1 MQPFDAPLTSTDVD
15 AQGRGYPR
23 PQLRRASWISLNGL
37 WEFAMDRDAAWRH
50 PRDVTWNARIH
61 VPFSPETAAS
71 GIGDASFLRAC
82 WYRTPLVLPAIAQGD
97 RILLH
102 FGAVDYETTVWID
115 GRCLGAHEGGY
126 TPFTFDITGCSDRSP
141 VELVVRAEDDP
152 QDLAK
157 PRGKQDW
164 QLEPHSIWY
173 PRTTGI
179 WQSVWMEVVPQTA
192 IESLRWTANIERWEV
207 GLECRLAGPGRD
219 GLRLH
224 TRLTVGDHLIADDTY
239 SVVNGE
245 VHRRIALSDPGIDD
259 YRNEWLWSPES
270 PTLIQAQLELWAD
283 RGQLLDTVAS
293 YTALRS
299 VGTQRDR
306 FVLNNRAYRQRLVL
320 DQGYWPQTGMTAPDD
335 AGLRRDVELAKAMGF
350 NGVRKHQK
358 LEDPRYL
365 YWADV
370 LGLLVWAEM
379 PSAYRFTQQS
389 IQRVTREW
397 TAAIARD
404 VSHPCIA
411 AWVPVN
417 ESWGVPNLPD
427 NPPERHYVRALYHL
441 THTLDPTRPVI
452 GNDGWE
458 SVATDIIGI
467 HDYDPDPERLAL
479 RYHADEGLPRLFSR
493 ERPGGRLLV
502 LEGERHSELP
512 IILSECGGIALGAQ
526 PGSWGYTRATTAG
539 ELGELYRRLMSALD
553 SIGLVSG
560 FCYTQFADTYQEAN
574 GLLDAYRR
582 SKIPVEQ
589 IAAATR
595 GFRRV
600 EDVTTPPLVAA
611 AEATAVG
618 GGDRSIESADLDGL
632 NAEIVDINA
641 ANRTRR
647 G

>member
-1 MQPFDAPLTSTDVD
+1 MQSSHAPLTSADVD
-15 AQGRGYPR
+15 AHGRGYPR

-37 WEFAMDRDAAWRH
+37 WEFALDRDATWRH
-50 PRDVTWNARIH
+50 PRDVSWDAQIH

-82 WYRTPLVLPAIAQGD
+82 WYRLPLVLPAIAEGD

-102 FGAVDYETTVWID
+102 FGAVDYDATVWID
-115 GRCLGAHEGGY
+115 GRCLGRHEGGY
-126 TPFTFDITGCSDRSP
+126 TPFTFDITGCSDLSP

-152 QDLAK
+152 HDLAK

-164 QLEPHSIWY
+164 QVAPHSIWY

-179 WQSVWMEVVPQTA
+179 WQSVWIEVVPATA
-192 IESLRWTANIERWEV
+192 IENLRWTANIERWEV
-207 GLECRLAGPGRD
+207 GLECWLSGPGRE

-224 TRLTVGDHLIADDTY
+224 TRLSVGDHLIADDTY
-239 SVVNGE
+239 SVINGE

-259 YRNEWLWSPES
+259 YRNELLWCPES
-270 PTLIQAQLELWAD
+270 PTLIQASVELWAD
-283 RGQLLDTVAS
+283 RGALVDSVES

-306 FVLNNRAYRQRLVL
+306 VVLNNRAYRQRLVL
-320 DQGYWPQTGMTAPDD
+320 DQGYWPHSGMTATDD
-335 AGLRRDVELAKAMGF
+335 EALRRDVELAKAMGF

-379 PSAYRFTQQS
+379 PSAYRFTPQS
-389 IQRVTREW
+389 VQRVTREW

-404 VSHPCIA
+404 ASHPCVV

-427 NPPERHYVRALYHL
+427 NPAERHYVRALYHL

-467 HDYDPDPERLAL
+467 HDYDPDPERLAR

-512 IILSECGGIALGAQ
+512 IVLSECGGIALSTQKGA
-526 PGSWGYTRATTAG
+526 WGYTRAGTAE
-539 ELGELYRRLMSALD
+539 ELGELYQRLMSTLD
-553 SIGLVSG
+553 SIGMVSG
-560 FCYTQFADTYQEAN
+560 FCYTQFADTYQETN

-582 SKIPVEQ
+582 PKIPLEQ

-595 GFRRV
+595 GDRRAGNV
-600 EDVTTPPLVAA
+600 NASPLVPAVDSSGPGRDDGAA
-611 AEATAVG
+611 GSTDGAV
-618 GGDRSIESADLDGL
+618 R
-632 NAEIVDINA
+632 NAELVDINA
-641 ANRTRR
+641 ANRSRR
-647 G
+647 E

>member
-1 MQPFDAPLTSTDVD
+1 
-15 AQGRGYPR
+15 
-23 PQLRRASWISLNGL
+23 
-37 WEFAMDRDAAWRH
+37 MDRDAAWRH
-50 PRDVTWNARIH
+50 PRDVSWDARIQ

-71 GIGDASFLRAC
+71 GIGDTSFLRAC
-82 WYRTPLVLPAIAQGD
+82 WYRTPLVLPAIAEGD

-102 FGAVDYETTVWID
+102 FGAVDYDATVWID
-115 GRCLGAHEGGY
+115 GRCLGGHEGGY
-126 TPFTFDITGCSDRSP
+126 TPFTFDITGCSDQSP

-164 QLEPHSIWY
+164 QVAPHSIWY

-179 WQSVWMEVVPQTA
+179 WQSVWMEVVPRTA
-192 IESLRWTANIERWEV
+192 IQNLRWTANIERWEV
-207 GLECRLAGPGRD
+207 GLECWLSGPGRD

-259 YRNEWLWSPES
+259 YRNELLWCPES
-270 PTLIQAQLELWAD
+270 PTLIHASVELWAD
-283 RGQLLDTVAS
+283 RGQLVDTVAS

-320 DQGYWPQTGMTAPDD
+320 DQGYWPESGMTAPDD
-335 AGLRRDVELAKAMGF
+335 QALRRDVELAKAMGF

-389 IQRVTREW
+389 VQRVTREW

-404 VSHPCIA
+404 ASHPCVV

-427 NPPERHYVRALYHL
+427 NPARATLRARAL
-441 THTLDPTRPVI
+441 
-452 GNDGWE
+452 
-458 SVATDIIGI
+458 S
-467 HDYDPDPERLAL
+467 PDP
-479 RYHADEGLPRLFSR
+479 HARSDAAGDWQRRMGKRGDGHHRHPRLRSGSGAAGAPLSR
-493 ERPGGRLLV
+493 GR
-502 LEGERHSELP
+502 R
-512 IILSECGGIALGAQ
+512 
-526 PGSWGYTRATTAG
+526 
-539 ELGELYRRLMSALD
+539 
-553 SIGLVSG
+553 
-560 FCYTQFADTYQEAN
+560 
-574 GLLDAYRR
+574 
-582 SKIPVEQ
+582 
-589 IAAATR
+589 AAATLQPRAPRRAAPRAGR
-595 GFRRV
+595 GASLRAAYRSLGVRRYRPQHPDGRLGLYAGHDCRGV
-600 EDVTTPPLVAA
+600 GRVVSATHVGARLHRPGEWLLLHAVRRHLSGNQWPARCLSAFEDPSR
-611 AEATAVG
+611 AT
-618 GGDRSIESADLDGL
+618 
-632 NAEIVDINA
+632 
-641 ANRTRR
+641 
-647 G
+647 